1 MLSSNYS
8 FLFVSSCTSQWGGEI
23 SPKEKIT
30 DWTGGVSYGF
40 SVQSW
45 EPVAPVTRYLCF
57 GSFVRTRG
65 EKKKKIKIC
74 YFIFFPLCFF
84 SNWLPLDVRWPA
96 QNFRVE
102 HVEEGVGCVPPL
114 ALIFC
119 LAVSCSFN
127 LVVKEKRWDQKIRRP
142 KFSHVYLVL

>member
-8 FLFVSSCTSQWGGEI
+8 FSSVSSCTSQRRGEI
-23 SPKEKIT
+23 SSKEKKLT
-30 DWTGGVSYGF
+30 ELVVLVTVLAYKVESRRR
-40 SVQSW
+40 QSLDIFVL
-45 EPVAPVTRYLCF
+45 PA
-57 GSFVRTRG
+57 SFVRG
-65 EKKKKIKIC
+65 ERRKKIKIC
-74 YFIFFPLCFF
+74 YFIFFPLRF

-127 LVVKEKRWDQKIRRP
+127 WVVKEKRWDQKIRRP

>member
-8 FLFVSSCTSQWGGEI
+8 FSSVSSCTSQRRGEI
-23 SPKEKIT
+23 SSKEKT
-30 DWTGGVSYGF
+30 GWTGGVSHGV

-57 GSFVRTRG
+57 ASFVRTRG
-65 EKKKKIKIC
+65 EKKKIKIC
-74 YFIFFPLCFF
+74 YFIFFPLRF

-102 HVEEGVGCVPPL
+102 HVEEGVGCVPSL

-127 LVVKEKRWDQKIRRP
+127 WVVKEKRWDQKIRRP

>member
-8 FLFVSSCTSQWGGEI
+8 FSSVSSCTSQRRGEI
-23 SPKEKIT
+23 SSKEKKKT
-30 DWTGGVSYGF
+30 DWTGGVSYGV

-57 GSFVRTRG
+57 ASFVRTRG
-65 EKKKKIKIC
+65 EKKKIKIC
-74 YFIFFPLCFF
+74 YFIFFPLRF

-102 HVEEGVGCVPPL
+102 HVEEGVGCVPSL

-127 LVVKEKRWDQKIRRP
+127 WVVKEKRWDQKIRRP

>member
-8 FLFVSSCTSQWGGEI
+8 FSSVSSCTSQRRGEI
-23 SPKEKIT
+23 SSKEKKLT
-30 DWTGGVSYGF
+30 ELVVLVTVLAYKVESRWR
-40 SVQSW
+40 QSLDIF
-45 EPVAPVTRYLCF
+45 VF

-65 EKKKKIKIC
+65 EKKKNQNLL
-74 YFIFFPLCFF
+74 FHFLPPLFF

>member
-8 FLFVSSCTSQWGGEI
+8 FSSVSSCTSQRRGEI
-23 SPKEKIT
+23 SSKEKT
-30 DWTGGVSYGF
+30 GWTGGVSHGV

-57 GSFVRTRG
+57 ASFVRTRG
-65 EKKKKIKIC
+65 EKKKKSKSAIS
-74 YFIFFPLCFF
+74 FSSPSVF

-127 LVVKEKRWDQKIRRP
+127 WVVKEKRWDQKIRRP

>member
-8 FLFVSSCTSQWGGEI
+8 FSSVSSCTSQRRGEI
-23 SPKEKIT
+23 SSKEKKLT
-30 DWTGGVSYGF
+30 ELVVLVTVLAYKVESRWR
-40 SVQSW
+40 QSLDIFVL
-45 EPVAPVTRYLCF
+45 PA
-57 GSFVRTRG
+57 SFVRG
-65 EKKKKIKIC
+65 ERRKKIKIC
-74 YFIFFPLCFF
+74 YFIFFPLRF

-127 LVVKEKRWDQKIRRP
+127 WVVKEKRWDQKIRRP